1 MKLNLANSESYVT
14 KLMSKE
20 TSEKFELLNLILDSR
35 ELSLIEPENLFSD
48 VITPEVRILLF
59 TYLIL

>member
-1 MKLNLANSESYVT
+1 MKINLSNSESYVT

-20 TSEKFELLNLILDSR
+20 TSEKFELLILILDTR

-48 VITPEVRILLF
+48 VITNEVDI
-59 TYLIL
+59 

>member
-1 MKLNLANSESYVT
+1 MKINLSNSESYVT

-20 TSEKFELLNLILDSR
+20 TSEKFELLILILDTR

-48 VITPEVRILLF
+48 VITNEVRIIYF
-59 TYLIL
+59 S